1 MLVDNK
7 AGDRNPLSAAH
18 ISREVVT
25 EGGIQF
31 EEGPLVLRGRQLVRI
46 EAMGRQSEP
55 LREPLCA
62 RRTTAKDGQRRR
74 RQKAHQKRPACLKH
88 GFTSYLCVRR
98 ANPPPCAL

>member
-1 MLVDNK
+1 MLVDNN
-7 AGDRNPLSAAH
+7 AGDRNPLTAAH
-18 ISREVVT
+18 IGREVVT
-25 EGGIQF
+25 ERGIQF
-31 EEGPLVLRGRQLVRI
+31 EEWSFVLRERQLVSI
-46 EAMGRQSEP
+46 VAMGRQSEA